1 MTTKA
6 PGRVRISPSP
16 TGAPHLGTLY
26 VGLYNYLFAKHH
38 GGQVVLRF
46 DDVTPAIPPGSA
58 LGDVPGNDARQHEAA
73 ICAYLAWLG
82 VEWNEGPDRGG
93 AYGPYRQSERMEIYR
108 TFAAQLVGLGGAY
121 PCFCKVADIA
131 RRNELAQRPS
141 FLGYD
146 RHCAALDPA
155 VAAARVAEGE
165 RHAIRLR
172 TAHQGLPA
180 FIDLVRGPVGVLE
193 GILEDSVLINPQGLP
208 TLRFSTVVDDHLMK
222 ISHVIRAD
230 EWIIQ
235 TPQLLAI
242 YWAFGWTPPE
252 FGHLPII
259 RLRSGRKLSRKDGDL
274 ALAEYHQARM
284 TPREL
289 RRMLVPAYRL
299 VNPATAGEM
308 DNKFDPFAQGW
319 AEQTVYV
326 AQPVAQRQ

>member
-6 PGRVRISPSP
+6 PVRVRISPSP

-26 VGLYNYLFAKHH
+26 VGLYNYLFARHH

-180 FIDLVRGPVGVLE
+180 FIDLVRGPVGVL
-193 GILEDSVLINPQGLP
+193 GGTLEDSILINPQGLP

-252 FGHLPII
+252 FAHLPLL
-259 RLRSGRKLSRKDGDL
+259 RLRDGRKLSRKDGDL
-274 ALAEYHQARM
+274 ALAQFHEARM

-289 RRMLVPAYRL
+289 RRMLVPAPH
-299 VNPATAGEM
+299 PASIGWSMPIEELIA
-308 DNKFDPFAQGW
+308 NFKWGW
-319 AEQTVYV
+319 AQKTIYLGS
-326 AQPVAQRQ
+326 A